1 MHSVASVTLPSGL
14 QVVTIQRP
22 HLHRSV
28 VSTYVDV
35 GSRHETPRTSG
46 LSHFLEHMLFRGTDR
61 HPSAFALND
70 AIERLGGT
78 LAAATH
84 GDYTL
89 FDMGVPPAA
98 VENACALLGS
108 VFTRPVFSQI
118 DAEKGIVREEIL
130 ETLDDDLLEANAD
143 NLSRLQVFG
152 EHPLG
157 YPITGTLANI
167 ERFTV
172 RDLRSHLARYYRAG
186 NMVVSVC
193 SPLPHRVV
201 QRAIERGFAGLPEGY
216 AAPARAAQVTQQ
228 RARVRLHEIAGAQTV
243 VRLAFPTP
251 GSDSPMARSVEVL
264 MRVLD
269 DGMSTRLHRR
279 ICDELGLAYEVSAG
293 AELFRDVGVMD
304 VASSVAHGSVGRLID
319 EVLGMLADLAGA
331 GPSKTELQK
340 AQHRYAFD
348 LAAMD
353 DDPRALADYYATGAL
368 WGRSGDIAR
377 RRREVLALTP
387 DDLRR
392 AARTIFTPS
401 RLNVT
406 TVGSGNLEVR
416 NAIAS
421 ALRAFRRAGNSKT
434 RPITMPEPFRR
445 TLTLRV
451 PRRVAA
457 LDSVWSSS

>member
-1 MHSVASVTLPSGL
+1 MHSVARITLPHGL

-35 GSRHETPRTSG
+35 GSRNETPSTNG
-46 LSHFLEHMLFRGTDR
+46 LSHFLEHMLFRGTTR
-61 HPSAFALND
+61 YPSAFALND

-89 FDMGVPPAA
+89 FDMGVPPEA
-98 VENACALLGS
+98 VESACALLGS
-108 VFTRPVFSQI
+108 IFTKPVFSQI

-130 ETLDDDLLEANAD
+130 ETLDDDLCEANAD
-143 NLSRLQVFG
+143 NLSRMQVFG
-152 EHPLG
+152 NHPLG

-167 ERFTV
+167 ERFRE
-172 RDLRSHLARYYRAG
+172 RDLRVHLARYYRGG

-193 SPLPHRVV
+193 SPLPHRTV
-201 QRAIERGFAGLPEGY
+201 QRAIERGFAELPAGH
-216 AAPARAAQVTQQ
+216 AIPARAAMVTQQ
-228 RARVRLHEIAGAQTV
+228 RARIRMHQIAGAQTI

-251 GSDSPMARSVEVL
+251 GSDSPIARAVEVL

-304 VASSVAHGSVGRLID
+304 VASSVAHGSVGRLTS
-319 EVLGMLADLAGA
+319 EVLAMLGDLATD
-331 GPSKTELQK
+331 GPSRTELQK
-340 AQHRYAFD
+340 AQHRFAFD

-353 DDPRALADYYATGAL
+353 DDPRGLADYYATGAL
-368 WGRSGDIAR
+368 WGRVHDIAH
-377 RRREVLALTP
+377 RRREVLALTT

-392 AARTIFTPS
+392 AARLVFTPS
-401 RLNVT
+401 RVNIT
-406 TVGSGNLEVR
+406 TVGSGSREVR
-416 NAIAS
+416 RGIDA
-421 ALRAFRRAGNSKT
+421 ALRSFRRHVNMRAI
-434 RPITMPEPFRR
+434 PISVPEPFRR

-451 PRRVAA
+451 TRPAAA
-457 LDSVWSSS
+457 LDSAWSSS